1 MVEKLSMLPEQT
13 PSRVKSAFEAMLPV
27 NQFLFKYQEWV
38 RNAGINTCDF
48 AVGNPHEMPIPAFVQ
63 ALEKAATPKNK
74 DWYAYKVNE
83 PQAVNTVATS
93 LRQQLDQPFQPE
105 DIFMTNGATGALDV
119 VFNTVLDDGDEVIFN
134 SPPWF
139 FYEGMILNSGGVPVR
154 VKIDPDS
161 FNLDLAAIEAAITD
175 KTRLIIVNSPN
186 NPTGKIYPSATLQA
200 LANILTKASEHHGR
214 TIYLLS
220 DEAYRRIIYD
230 GRKFSS
236 PTSFYAHSFMVYT
249 YGKTLLTPGQ
259 RLGYI
264 ALPPEM
270 PNREQ
275 MRAAV
280 FSTQVLSG
288 FASTNALLQHA
299 LPDIEPLCIDVEH
312 LQYKRDWLVSA
323 LQEIGYAVHAPEGT
337 FYLLP
342 RSPIADDGAF
352 TDLLAAEGVFCLPG
366 KVVEMPGYFRMS
378 LTANDQMIEQAIPKF
393 AALLARVG
401 RS

>member
-1 MVEKLSMLPEQT
+1 MLPEQT

-27 NQFLFKYQEWV
+27 NQFFFKYQEWV
-38 RNAGINTCDF
+38 RNAGIDVCDF
-48 AVGNPHEMPIPAFVQ
+48 ALGNPHEMPLPSFVQ
-63 ALEKAATPKNK
+63 ALGKASAPKNK
-74 DWYAYKVNE
+74 DWYAYKLNE
-83 PQAVNTVATS
+83 PQAVNTVVES
-93 LRQQLDQPFQPE
+93 LVRLFDQPFEPD

-119 VFNTVLDDGDEVIFN
+119 VFNTLLDYGDEVIFN

-139 FYEGMILNSGGVPVR
+139 FYEGMILNSGGVPLR
-154 VKIDPDS
+154 VKIDLDS
-161 FNLDLAAIEAAITD
+161 FDLDLAAIEAAITD

-186 NPTGKIYPSATLQA
+186 NPTGKIYPPATLRA
-200 LANILTKASEHHGR
+200 LANVLTRASHQHGR

-236 PTSFYAHSFMVYT
+236 PTSFYPHSFMIYT

-264 ALPPEM
+264 ALPPDM

-280 FSTQVLSG
+280 FSTQILSG
-288 FASTNALLQHA
+288 FSFTSALLQHA
-299 LPDIEPLCIDVEH
+299 LPDIQPLSIDVEH

-323 LQEIGYAVHAPEGT
+323 LQGSGYDVHVPEGT

-342 RSPIADDGAF
+342 RSPIADDVAF

-366 KVVEMPGYFRMS
+366 EVVEMPGYFRIS
-378 LTANDQMIEQAIPKF
+378 LTANDKMIEQAIPRF
-393 AALLARVG
+393 AAIFAKADGQPTRVN
-401 RS
+401 